1 MYASVRKMADLEC
14 IHELSPDVLQT
25 AAKLRLG
32 AASDEQYYCTRRE
45 QSKRL
50 KLYVSRVANILLL
63 RLIKLLRDFGGSSVE
78 LEKRIGG
85 GGFGLGAHNG
95 LRDGLGS

>member
-1 MYASVRKMADLEC
+1 MS
-14 IHELSPDVLQT
+14 S
-25 AAKLRLG
+25 
-32 AASDEQYYCTRRE
+32 TRRE

-50 KLYVSRVANILLL
+50 KLYVSRVTNILLL